1 MENKILVL
9 YVGVAGI
16 RTEDID
22 THVRK
27 IATKI
32 LPSTFEG
39 EMIVIPAQSPNT
51 WIECINPQF
60 IPEPEL
66 IEQHREMM
74 KKLHEALQNQLEQ
87 LKQENK
93 NG

>member
-9 YVGVAGI
+9 YVGVTGI
-16 RTEDID
+16 RSEDVD
-22 THVRK
+22 TYVHKVS
-27 IATKI
+27 AKI

-39 EMIVIPAQSPNT
+39 EMIVIPVQFPNT

-74 KKLHEALQNQLEQ
+74 KKLHEALQQQLEL
-87 LKQENK
+87 LKQGK